1 MKPLHQRMLDA
12 ADTLEDAS
20 AIYEAFSPA
29 DYPWTATRL
38 RDEAHHVKNEEN
50 P

>member
-29 DYPWTATRL
+29 DYPWTATELRL
-38 RDEAHHVKNEEN
+38 EATYVEES
-50 P
+50 